1 MPNSFKNRLM
11 KLPIV
16 SKLVI
21 VGSFVSIVGVFL
33 PWYNDVDKYGIGGI
47 FSGISGPL
55 YLAGTIV
62 LLSGIAS
69 FSMIAYRIFDKPIPK
84 IPLKENQFY
93 AFSSSVSLTMLVLSI
108 SVFFHSGFG
117 VSLID
122 KNLGIGVYLGLFGSG
137 IVMLAAI
144 MSMRNR
150 NVSFEVEGSLEP
162 LIEVNDEHRETKP
175 LDLRTEDVG
184 EEAMKVKSAVQ
195 DSIEEFTSHAER
207 DSIQSVDTKD
217 IQ

>member
-11 KLPIV
+11 KLPTV

-21 VGSFVSIVGVFL
+21 VGSFISIIGVFL
-33 PWYNDVDKYGIGGI
+33 PWYNDIDKYGIGDK
-47 FSGISGPL
+47 FLGISGPL
-55 YLAGTIV
+55 YLAGIIV

-69 FSMIAYRIFDKPIPK
+69 FSMIAFRIFDSPIPK
-84 IPLKENQFY
+84 LPLEEKQFY
-93 AFSSSVSLTMLVLSI
+93 VFSSSVSLTMLLLSI
-108 SVFFHSGFG
+108 SVFFHNGFG
-117 VSLID
+117 VSLVD

-137 IVMLAAI
+137 IVMLGAI
-144 MSMRNR
+144 MAMKNR
-150 NVSFEVEGSLEP
+150 NVSFDVEGSLKP

-175 LDLRTEDVG
+175 LDLRTEDVR

-195 DSIEEFTSHAER
+195 ESIDEFTSHAGS
-207 DSIQSVDTKD
+207 DSSQSADTKD